1 MAHSGSRRQPGVVR
15 PGREVGQDVPGACR
29 EGLPNGSVTCS
40 PAASS
45 AQGLLSCPHPFSP
58 QARNPTREKT
68 AEQKAP
74 Q

>member
-1 MAHSGSRRQPGVVR
+1 MAHSESRRQPGVVR
-15 PGREVGQDVPGACR
+15 PGREVGQDVPGACQ

-45 AQGLLSCPHPFSP
+45 AQGLLSCP
-58 QARNPTREKT
+58 REKT